1 MLLPAIFRNNAEMKF
16 VSRRTGSLF
25 CSLCNHWIVKHFS
38 VLQETKVFW
47 RPTFLSRWNFHLL
60 EKNTFLICIKV
71 KVKYR
76 YMLFYVII
84 IFIKIKTAER
94 HVRGVI
100 ICPVWQLLLS
110 KYGLPALRSPQLCC
124 LPLAPLLSPGVGA
137 TGQSAQLI
145 VRVRAAAV
153 ILVKI

>member
-1 MLLPAIFRNNAEMKF
+1 MKC

-38 VLQETKVFW
+38 VLQETKVFLA
-47 RPTFLSRWNFHLL
+47 TNILSRWNFHLL

-71 KVKYR
+71 KVKRICYF
-76 YMLFYVII
+76 MLLLSV

-110 KYGLPALRSPQLCC
+110 KYGLPAHRSPQLCC
-124 LPLAPLLSPGVGA
+124 LPLAPLLSPGLGA

-145 VRVRAAAV
+145 VGAGAAAV